1 MLQTHVLGQG
11 VNRIKLFKIGLST
24 FCATT
29 LRTLT
34 SCPHATR
41 CFCEPLTSRFIALTP
56 TDTRPGIIRCYTQ
69 YHCIRSV
76 SANC

>member
-11 VNRIKLFKIGLST
+11 VNSIKLFKIGLST

-34 SCPHATR
+34 SCPHATMLLR
-41 CFCEPLTSRFIALTP
+41 TYDQQLQVYRAYA
-56 TDTRPGIIRCYTQ
+56 D
-69 YHCIRSV
+69 
-76 SANC
+76 